1 MTTMTN
7 ASMTEPGAP
16 SRAPADQEAL
26 LHRILAAVEKD
37 RRRGGLEAIVALI
50 LSLATLAS
58 TWCGYQ
64 ARQWSG
70 AQAANQAASDTA
82 ERQAAES
89 TIVGLQIR
97 TQDGLVLL
105 EYWRAVRERDEM
117 TARTIYLHM
126 RPQLRD
132 AVDAAVKDGIETDP
146 GVRGPLQRPEYA
158 LPEEQTAIADRD
170 QAASHQALAT
180 SAGKTA
186 GSYVLLTLMFA
197 SVLFFGGIG
206 GTFSDRRIRTGLAS
220 VALVLFAVT
229 LLMLAALP
237 TYHG

>member
-1 MTTMTN
+1 MTN

-16 SRAPADQEAL
+16 GREPSEQEAL
-26 LHRILAAVEKD
+26 LRRILAAVEKD
-37 RRRGGLEAIVALI
+37 RRRGGLEAVVALI

-64 ARQWSG
+64 ARLWSG
-70 AQAANQAASDTA
+70 TQAANQAASDTA
-82 ERQAAES
+82 QRQAAEN

-97 TQDGLVLL
+97 TQDGLVVL
-105 EYWRAVRERDEM
+105 EYWRAIREKDEK
-117 TARTIYLHM
+117 TAQTIFLHM
-126 RPQLRD
+126 RPQLRL
-132 AVDAAVKDGIETDP
+132 AVEASIKDGIDTDP

-158 LPEEQTAIADRD
+158 LPEEQAAIADRER
-170 QAASHQALAT
+170 AASHQALAT
-180 SAGKTA
+180 SAGRTA

-220 VALVLFAVT
+220 VALLLFAVT
-229 LLMLAALP
+229 LLLLAALP
-237 TYHG
+237 TYRG